1 MKIFCFNQTK
11 EIPFKGVCLKESEDL
26 KFQITNIFKE
36 TFQFQIMSQYGE
48 EMEDENPDDF
58 FINVEFFG
66 NGDLYGSDFGEV
78 RYKDDENNIKFSWGF
93 SVIEIME

>member
-11 EIPFKGVCLKESEDL
+11 ETPFNGVVLKDGEDL
-26 KFQITNIFKE
+26 SFQITTFFKE

-48 EMEDENPDDF
+48 EMENEEPDDF
-58 FINVEFFG
+58 FIDVEFYG

-78 RYKDDENNIKFSWGF
+78 KFKDDENNISFRWGF
-93 SVIEIME
+93 SVIELER